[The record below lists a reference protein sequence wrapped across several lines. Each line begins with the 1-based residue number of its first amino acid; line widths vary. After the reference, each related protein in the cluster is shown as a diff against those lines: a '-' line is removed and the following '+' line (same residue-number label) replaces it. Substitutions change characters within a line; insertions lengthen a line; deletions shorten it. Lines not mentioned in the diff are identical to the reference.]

1 MSNSL
6 VVDLFAEDRGHEEW
20 LRPLVE
26 RVSREQGKPVDIRVR
41 SARGGHGR
49 ALTELEIY
57 QKGIVKGIGGKL
69 PDLLIA
75 AIDGNCASFVDAQNA
90 VTSSLLDEFT
100 DRTIIATPD
109 PHVERW
115 YMADLQTFHNVVG
128 VTPSLKQ
135 QKCERDYYKN
145 LLSQAVV
152 NAGHPATLGGIEFA
166 RELVDGMSYYRA
178 GRADS
183 SLKHFIEKLSAWFKS

>member
-1 MSNSL
+1 
-6 VVDLFAEDRGHEEW
+6 
-20 LRPLVE
+20 
-26 RVSREQGKPVDIRVR
+26 
-41 SARGGHGR
+41 
-49 ALTELEIY
+49 
-57 QKGIVKGIGGKL
+57 
-69 PDLLIA
+69 
-75 AIDGNCASFVDAQNA
+75 
-90 VTSSLLDEFT
+90 
-100 DRTIIATPD
+100 
-109 PHVERW
+109 
-115 YMADLQTFHNVVG
+115 VVG